1 MGKNTI
7 NIALLI
13 LRVGFAFSVAYA
25 HGYGK
30 ITGGPAKWEKLGG
43 SMEDIG
49 ITFAPVFWGFMA
61 AFAEFFGAIMIG
73 VGFCTRLGAFLLGFT
88 MFVAFYAHMSGGDRF
103 GDASHSFDLMCVS
116 VFFLIGGA
124 GKYSIDNSIKI
135 SKWLQ

>member
-30 ITGGPAKWEKLGG
+30 ITSGPEKWEKLGG

-49 ITFAPVFWGFMA
+49 ISFAPVFWGFMA
-61 AFAEFFGAIMIG
+61 AFAESIG
-73 VGFCTRLGAFLLGFT
+73 VILIGLGFFTRLNSFLLAFT
-88 MFVAFYAHMSGGDRF
+88 MFVAFYGHILGGDGF
-103 GDASHSFDLMCVS
+103 GDASHAFDLMMVS
-116 VFFLIGGA
+116 IFFLITGA
-124 GKYSIDNSIKI
+124 GKFSLDNKIKI

>member
-30 ITGGPAKWEKLGG
+30 ITSGPEKWEKLGG

-49 ITFAPVFWGFMA
+49 ISFAPVFWGFMA

-88 MFVAFYAHMSGGDRF
+88 MLVAFYGHIHGGDGF
-103 GDASHSFDLMCVS
+103 GDASHSFDLMMIS
-116 VFFLIGGA
+116 IFFLITGA
-124 GKYSIDNSIKI
+124 GKYSLDNKIKI

>member
-1 MGKNTI
+1 MGKNKI

-13 LRVGFAFSVAYA
+13 LRIGFAFSVAYA

-30 ITGGPAKWEKLGG
+30 ITGGTDTWMKLGS
-43 SMEDIG
+43 SMEDFG
-49 ITFAPVFWGFMA
+49 ITFAPIFWGFMA

-88 MFVAFYAHMSGGDRF
+88 MLVAFYGHMHGGDGF
-103 GDASHSFDLMCVS
+103 GDASHAFDLMMVS
-116 VFFLIGGA
+116 IFFLIMGA
-124 GKYSIDNSIKI
+124 GKFSLDNKIKI